1 MVADFHLLR
10 AGLVMNDKAERLRAA
25 IADLERELHGL
36 EDSDPDTRAML
47 QSAAAE
53 ISAALQKRST
63 GGNKPPD
70 AAASKNL
77 LEQKVL
83 EFEASHPQISLALTR
98 FIDMLGQIGI

>member
-1 MVADFHLLR
+1 
-10 AGLVMNDKAERLRAA
+10 MNDKAERLRAA
-25 IADLERELHGL
+25 IADLERELHDL
-36 EDSDPDTRAML
+36 EGSDPETRGLL
-47 QSAAAE
+47 QSAAAD
-53 ISAALQKRST
+53 ISAALQKRSA
-63 GGNKPPD
+63 GDSPPPD